1 MADRRLMRDRAG
13 RFWERR
19 RLMDADG
26 FAEQTHRRDEVPEM
40 TIKESDICAQF

>member
-26 FAEQTHRRDEVPEM
+26 FAEQTHRGNGVPEM
-40 TIKESDICAQF
+40 TKKDLKRI

>member
-19 RLMDADG
+19 RLMDADEV
-26 FAEQTHRRDEVPEM
+26 AEQPHRETDGFEM
-40 TIKESDICAQF
+40 TKKIKENP

>member
-1 MADRRLMRDRAG
+1 MADRRLMRDRAR

-26 FAEQTHRRDEVPEM
+26 LRSNHIEGTEFPR
-40 TIKESDICAQF
+40 

>member
-19 RLMDADG
+19 RLMDADEV
-26 FAEQTHRRDEVPEM
+26 AEQPHRGNGDPEM
-40 TIKESDICAQF
+40 TKKDLKRI

>member
-19 RLMDADG
+19 RLMDADEV
-26 FAEQTHRRDEVPEM
+26 AEQPHRGNGVPEM
-40 TIKESDICAQF
+40 TKKRI